1 MASTTLIAA
10 IVIAIALGL
19 GLGLGLG
26 FGLQSREPETTTPEP
41 TPTPQPHC
49 SQLFDNCQNCTI
61 ADKYNNKAEIE
72 CTTCFDGFYQLNGC
86 YKQCD
91 QNDYNDWQVTCEEE
105 EEEEKSDNFED
116 ATYEC
121 KFLESDG
128 NCFTFNKIYN
138 SNFGYDDGYS
148 VGTRLDFKAYTG
160 VFAKL

>member
-1 MASTTLIAA
+1 MASTTLIAV

-19 GLGLGLG
+19 GLGLG
-26 FGLQSREPETTTPEP
+26 FGLQSPQPETTTTEP
-41 TPTPQPHC
+41 DTPQLHC

-105 EEEEKSDNFED
+105 EESDDFED
-116 ATYEC
+116 YEC
-121 KFLESDG
+121 KFLKSDG
-128 NCFTFNKIYN
+128 QCFTFNKIYN